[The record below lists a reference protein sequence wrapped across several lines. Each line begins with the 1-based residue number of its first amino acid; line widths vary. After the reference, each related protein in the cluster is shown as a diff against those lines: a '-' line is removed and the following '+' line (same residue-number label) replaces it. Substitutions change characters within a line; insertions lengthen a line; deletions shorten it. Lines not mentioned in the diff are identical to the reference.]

1 MSMRSAMGRVRGL
14 GSAKSGT
21 GHWWSQRL
29 SAVALVPLTLWFVA
43 AVATRTG
50 AEHAEIAEWL
60 SSPWNACLMIL
71 LVVATFYHAWL
82 GLQVVI
88 EDYVHDERWKIGSLL
103 LVKGVSILLALL
115 AILAILI
122 LLTGR

>member
-1 MSMRSAMGRVRGL
+1 MSMRSALGRVRGL

-29 SAVALVPLTLWFVA
+29 SAIALVPLTLWFVA
-43 AVATRTG
+43 AVATRAG
-50 AEHAEIAEWL
+50 AGHAEVAAWL

-82 GLQVVI
+82 GMQVVI
-88 EDYVHDERWKIGSLL
+88 EDYVHDERWKIASLL
-103 LVKGVSILLALL
+103 LVKGASILLALL
-115 AILAILI
+115 AMLSILI
-122 LLTGR
+122 LLTER

>member
-1 MSMRSAMGRVRGL
+1 MSMRSEMGRVRGL

-50 AEHAEIAEWL
+50 AEHAEIAHWL

-88 EDYVHDERWKIGSLL
+88 EDYVHDERWKIASLL

-115 AILAILI
+115 AVLAILI